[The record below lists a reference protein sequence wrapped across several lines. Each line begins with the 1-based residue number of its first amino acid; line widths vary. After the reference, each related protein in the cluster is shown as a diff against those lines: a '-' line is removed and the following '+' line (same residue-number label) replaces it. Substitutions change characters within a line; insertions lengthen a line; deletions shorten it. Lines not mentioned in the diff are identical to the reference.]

1 MNWSRGLTSKSK
13 PPKKQA
19 TPPAKRPSWSV
30 EFDDRARREL
40 RKLDSGIQQSIL
52 RYLRER
58 IATPE
63 DPRRFGK
70 PLRRNLAGLWRYRV
84 DDFRLV
90 CRIEDERIVVLVL
103 QVGHRREIYDE

>member
-1 MNWSRGLTSKSK
+1 LTSKSD
-13 PPKKQA
+13 PRADRQWA
-19 TPPAKRPSWSV
+19 V

-40 RKLDSGIQQSIL
+40 RKLNAKIQQSIL

-58 IATPE
+58 IAVAE

-84 DDFRLV
+84 EDYRLI
-90 CRIEDERIVVLVL
+90 CRIEDERVVVLVL
-103 QVGHRREIYDE
+103 QVGHRREIYEG